1 MTKRVRIIKR
11 NQRSYIVYRR
21 LHNYRLRLNP
31 FTGRMIGL
39 ADIIY
44 QGQEAD
50 VQDRGRPMGS
60 THIGRDLR

>member
-11 NQRSYIVYRR
+11 NQRSYIVYRT

-31 FTGRMIGL
+31 FTGRKIGL

-44 QGQEAD
+44 QGKKRTCKIVDAQW
-50 VQDRGRPMGS
+50 V
-60 THIGRDLR
+60 THI